1 MKNTMDE
8 IIKNFNG
15 MNDQLSTIFV
25 NIGKKITSEKAEQEG
40 VFIDGFDCDMYEFD
54 YKDTAE
60 VESAAKKIVNVC
72 DDYLTNA
79 DDSTKQRIKQVAED
93 AVKNYLPKLMSKI
106 LKNKPHCIGYS
117 NKILLSGYY
126 KKRPVIKNDV
136 NLRAV
141 IDPCNTQ
148 FNKKDNL
155 VFYIDID
162 FSVPTR
168 GLNPKYNKD
177 ASNRQ
182 NIGKYY
188 EYIYRKHI
196 KIEIPLI

>member
-1 MKNTMDE
+1 MNTMDE

-15 MNDQLSTIFV
+15 MNDQLSTVFV
-25 NIGKKITSEKAEQEG
+25 NIGKKISSEKAEQEG

-72 DDYLTNA
+72 DEYLTNV
-79 DDSTKQRIKQVAED
+79 DDSTKQRIKQIAED

-126 KKRPVIKNDV
+126 KKRPIIKNDV

-148 FNKKDNL
+148 FIKKDNL